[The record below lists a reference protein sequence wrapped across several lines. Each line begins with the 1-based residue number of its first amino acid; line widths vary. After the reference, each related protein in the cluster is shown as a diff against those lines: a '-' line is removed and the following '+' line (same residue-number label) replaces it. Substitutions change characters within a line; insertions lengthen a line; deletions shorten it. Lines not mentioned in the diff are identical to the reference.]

1 MAITAKQIIDSGA
14 HIGTLKREAHP
25 KTSKFWLGVNNSLV
39 VLDPEK
45 MAEQLEAI
53 KTKVQECK
61 KENKKILVVSEK
73 KMFTDEVKKLCEDK
87 GVFYL
92 NQKVPGG
99 FLSNFPTLMKR
110 IDSLNEMK
118 RFIDSESFEM
128 LTKKEQA
135 IYRRKYKK
143 VDSIYSGVAKLSA
156 RPDLVIVV
164 DGMQMKGF
172 VKELKGLQNI
182 DAVIMAG
189 TNFDSYVGKYDVI
202 ANMFSYKALNFMLTT
217 ILS

>member
-1 MAITAKQIIDSGA
+1 MAIDAKQIIDSGA

-25 KTSKFWLGVNNSLV
+25 KTSKFWLGVNNGLV

-45 MAEQLEAI
+45 MAVQLDAVRE
-53 KTKVQECK
+53 KVQECK
-61 KENKKILVVSEK
+61 KDNKKILVVSEK
-73 KMFTDEVKKLCEDK
+73 KMYSEEIQKVCEGK
-87 GVFYL
+87 GVYYL
-92 NQKVPGG
+92 NEKIPGG

-110 IDSLNEMK
+110 IESLNEMK
-118 RFIDSESFEM
+118 KFITSESFEM

-135 IYRRKYKK
+135 IYKRKFNK
-143 VDSIYSGVAKLSA
+143 VNNIYSGVSNLSA
-156 RPDLVIVV
+156 RPDLVIVI

-189 TNFDSYVGKYDVI
+189 TNYDSY
-202 ANMFSYKALNFMLTT
+202 M
-217 ILS
+217 